1 MKQRVVKRMA
11 LSIVLFF
18 VSFLPLAAQEGL
30 NVDKVFQRYGKAKG
44 CKMVVMRNTELKG
57 YKLRTYKSL
66 VYKKLH
72 SAIQP
77 YLAADKKKA
86 RKIRE
91 VIEEGQLV
99 SGYYMMPPLQG
110 GINRYI
116 LFSNVGGNKG
126 TVIYIEGTLS
136 PDDIMKLCYSKF

>member
-1 MKQRVVKRMA
+1 M
-11 LSIVLFF
+11 
-18 VSFLPLAAQEGL
+18 
-30 NVDKVFQRYGKAKG
+30 FQRYGQAKG

-57 YKLRTYKSL
+57 FKLRTYKSL

-99 SGYYMMPPLQG
+99 SGYYMMPPLAG

-116 LFSNVGGNKG
+116 LFSNVGGSKG